1 MYVAQ
6 LEKCYSMHKALGS
19 LEMVVILKSQ
29 VVDRGSALFPFYLYM
44 FIPWVLN
51 CVYITTLLHAC
62 FCCLDPPFSV
72 NPPK

>member
-19 LEMVVILKSQ
+19 LEMVVNLKSQ
-29 VVDRGSALFPFYLYM
+29 EVDRESALFPFYL

-51 CVYITTLLHAC
+51 CVYIATLLLDC